1 MTTTNKRNGEDRLL
15 EMRSPINP
23 NETTPARRLRK
34 QSERLQKFQSDDAL
48 PKEAFLTQSTSKSK
62 QKQEAEEN
70 ALISLEC
77 TQHALETIAEELHQ
91 TSSEWEKRVL
101 GCKKIVKLCTLQNNK
116 FRQFCKDASIVIK
129 KQNGSIKKFGETNAV
144 LLILDKLSY
153 AVHDKRSSVARAGCQ
168 AVLCMAQRLK
178 GDLSDEFLDTL
189 LPSLFKAI
197 IVSVGVI
204 K

>member
-1 MTTTNKRNGEDRLL
+1 M
-15 EMRSPINP
+15 
-23 NETTPARRLRK
+23 
-34 QSERLQKFQSDDAL
+34 
-48 PKEAFLTQSTSKSK
+48 
-62 QKQEAEEN
+62 
-70 ALISLEC
+70 
-77 TQHALETIAEELHQ
+77 ETIAEELHQ
-91 TSSEWEKRVL
+91 SSSEWEKRVL

-153 AVHDKRSSVARAGCQ
+153 AVRQALVGRARGMSGGFVHGAT
-168 AVLCMAQRLK
+168 LK
-178 GDLSDEFLDTL
+178 GDLSDEFLDIL

-204 K
+204 SDSGDACVSEIVRNCFGGSSLDDEGQGAPGARVWKKSSRRKYRKLQS